1 MFVSPEQTPM
11 RSTVFGRST
20 LRLSAFLAL
29 LATVAA
35 CKGDSITSRDPDAVF
50 GTARVAVNSF
60 GVNLDPDG
68 YLIDVRGLEQHPVP
82 ASGAVDLRI
91 LTGPARLTLGGVAAN
106 CHVAGEVVRMVTVV
120 KTAPASERFVV
131 TCGSGK
137 QHVAFS
143 SLRNGNVDIFVQHEG
158 TTGVTRITTSD
169 WIDTDP
175 VWSPSGN
182 RIAYATLSPDSA
194 TAYIRIVSATGDS
207 LATIGSL
214 NSHSGYP
221 AWSPSLD
228 RLAFVSNVSGNS
240 EIYLVNADGSG
251 LQQLTNTPGNELR
264 PAWSPDGT
272 QLVYD
277 MNVADPVVARDL
289 FIINADGT
297 GARQLATGG
306 TDNLHAAWS
315 PDGGRIVFSSRR
327 NGGGDIYITTLDGA
341 SLQRV
346 TGDPYED
353 GDPVWTADGKALI
366 FTSQRNGIRGLYRY
380 VFADS
385 EIRKVTADN
394 YEEYDASISR

>member
-1 MFVSPEQTPM
+1 M

-20 LRLSAFLAL
+20 LRLSASLAL
-29 LATVAA
+29 LAAVAA
-35 CKGDSITSRDPDAVF
+35 CKGESITSRDPDAVF
-50 GTARVAVNSF
+50 GTATVTINSF

-91 LTGPARLTLGGVAAN
+91 LAGPARLTLGGVAAN
-106 CHVAGEVVRMVTVV
+106 CHVAGDVARVVTVAKGV
-120 KTAPASERFVV
+120 AASERFVV

-143 SLRNGNVDIFVQHEG
+143 SLRNGNVDIFVQEEG
-158 TTGVTRITTSD
+158 TTEVTRITTSD
-169 WIDTDP
+169 WVDSDP

-194 TAYIRIVSATGDS
+194 TSYIRVVSVTGDS

-240 EIYLVNADGSG
+240 ELYVVNADGSG
-251 LQQLTNTPGNELR
+251 LLQLTNTPGSELR
-264 PAWSPDGT
+264 PAWSPDGS

-277 MNVADPVVARDL
+277 MNVDDPLVMRDL

-306 TDNLHAAWS
+306 NVNIHASWS
-315 PDGGRIVFSSRR
+315 PDGGRIAFSSRR
-327 NGGGDIYITTLDGA
+327 NGSGDIYITTLDGSSLVRA
-341 SLQRV
+341 SFHSN
-346 TGDPYED
+346 ED

-366 FTSQRNGIRGLYRY
+366 FTSRRSGIRSLYRY
-380 VFADS
+380 VIADD
-385 EIRKVTADN
+385 ETHEVIGDTQ
-394 YEEYDASISR
+394 EGYDASVSR